1 MGGTDP
7 ATAAA
12 FKALAQQAADI
23 ALTEHAE
30 TFARIERVLRQM
42 EPKPEIPAPMKWA
55 AGIISALM
63 TAGIIGIFMWLV
75 TSVNDM
81 QQTLVRIDERQ
92 KAQVE
97 SLDSRF
103 SDYDRRLSRLEKF
116 HQLEGG
122 S

>member
-1 MGGTDP
+1 MTDSQLSTGDVQQVRIIAEAFAESIVSRFP
-7 ATAAA
+7 ATE
-12 FKALAQQAADI
+12 K
-23 ALTEHAE
+23 
-30 TFARIERVLRQM
+30 M
-42 EPKPEIPAPMKWA
+42 EIPAPMKWA

-103 SDYDRRLSRLEKF
+103 SDYDRRITRLEKF
-116 HQLEGG
+116 HNLDGG
-122 S
+122 VR